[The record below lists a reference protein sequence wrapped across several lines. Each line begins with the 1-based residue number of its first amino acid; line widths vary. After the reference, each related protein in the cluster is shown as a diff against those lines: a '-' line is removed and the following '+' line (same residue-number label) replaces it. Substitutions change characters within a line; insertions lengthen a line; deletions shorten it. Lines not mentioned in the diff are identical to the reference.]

1 MARRSVIGD
10 IRREELTL
18 AALKCLADKG
28 YDRVTLDDV
37 TKEAGLSKGIASYY
51 FRNREDLLI
60 SVIQRMWDN
69 MVGVTRKVWGIPAEE
84 GEEGKKVFN
93 RVRDHF
99 SDQSIDLIAI
109 IKDGLKFATAWVDEN
124 EHIIKVIM
132 EFWCQV
138 PRNPLITELNNSMH
152 EYLVT
157 ISAALIHEGTRR
169 GLFKKLN
176 PRMAA
181 YVLVS
186 SFTGLAFNYA
196 INKKGIDHRKLEK
209 EFSKLVFDYL
219 VV

>member
-10 IRREELTL
+10 IRREELTE
-18 AALKCLADKG
+18 AALKCLATKG

-69 MVGVTRKVWGIPAEE
+69 MVGVTRKVWDIPEGE

-93 RVRDHF
+93 RVKDHF
-99 SDQSIDLIAI
+99 ADPSIDLIVI
-109 IKDGLKFATAWVDEN
+109 MKDGIKFATAWVDEN
-124 EHIIKVIM
+124 EHIIRVIM

-138 PRNPLITELNNSMH
+138 PRNPLITELNHSMH
-152 EYLVT
+152 EYLVS
-157 ISAALIHEGTRR
+157 ISAALIQEGTKR
-169 GLFKKLN
+169 GVFKKHN

-196 INKKGIDHRKLEK
+196 INRKGIDHRKLEK
-209 EFSKLVFDYL
+209 EFGKLVIDFL
-219 VV
+219 VA